1 MNTTHIYRLAS
12 HIVLNEEEQGA
23 VLLDTRG
30 GKYWQINATTVEILR
45 ILEDGNSVSEA
56 VDIFASQSDVERE
69 RVEKDITDVIR
80 TLVRSR
86 IVRRVER

>member
-30 GKYWQINATTVEILR
+30 GKYWQINATTVEVLR
-45 ILEDGNSVSEA
+45 ILEDGNTVSEA
-56 VDIFASQSDVERE
+56 AGILASRSDVERE
-69 RVEKDITDVIR
+69 RVEKDLADVIR
-80 TLVRSR
+80 TLIRSR
-86 IVRRVER
+86 IVRRVRR